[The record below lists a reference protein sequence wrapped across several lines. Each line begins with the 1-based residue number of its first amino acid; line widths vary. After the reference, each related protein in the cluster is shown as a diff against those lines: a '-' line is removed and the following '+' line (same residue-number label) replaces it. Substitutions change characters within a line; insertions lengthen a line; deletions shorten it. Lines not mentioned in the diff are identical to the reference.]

1 MLRCS
6 TLQAVVSFF
15 RWHPSEFRLELE
27 NPLELVVNDKAKY
40 REVRVVLAARMNG
53 DDGAGGDDAVTTSTE
68 GEAAE
73 AGARSEFDPEDVG
86 LAKKSFS
93 MDSTL
98 GVPDQAW
105 DPDRAALGVKD
116 RYGYSMIPPSDL
128 GYSNDGDVYFYRD
141 NRETLKVLT
150 EEEKKKIL
158 ADTKK
163 LTAAASRY
171 SAQREEGVKINLA
184 KGVPPSA
191 HQLIANSTRLHDYA
205 TRHFATCAPLGGSSP
220 QPPG

>member
-40 REVRVVLAARMNG
+40 RDVRVVLAARMNG

-105 DPDRAALGVKD
+105 DPDRAALGAKD

-171 SAQREEGVKINLA
+171 SAREEGVKINLA

-191 HQLIANSTRLHDYA
+191 HQLIAHVVSMTMPPA
-205 TRHFATCAPLGGSSP
+205 TSPLAPR
-220 QPPG
+220 

>member
-53 DDGAGGDDAVTTSTE
+53 DGGAGGDDAVTTSTE

-105 DPDRAALGVKD
+105 DPDRAALGAKD

-184 KGVPPSA
+184 KGGCAAVRPP
-191 HQLIANSTRLHDYA
+191 ANS
-205 TRHFATCAPLGGSSP
+205 
-220 QPPG
+220 